1 MLPLVAQPPGKP
13 KNNGVGSLSLLQGI
27 FLTHK
32 SNRCL
37 LHCRQILYQLGYQ
50 GSSTISLSLL
60 KLMFIESMM
69 PSKYLILFCSL
80 LCPQSFPASGS
91 FPMSQLLPSGG
102 QSVGASASSSVL
114 PMNISDYFPLGL
126 NGSYSLQSQ
135 GLTCESESC
144 SVMSD
149 SLQPHGLYSP
159 GILQARKLEWVAFPF
174 SRGSSQPTDR
184 TQVSHIAGRF
194 FTS

>member
-1 MLPLVAQPPGKP
+1 MDCSPPGFSIHGNSPGKNTGVGCHALLQGIFPTQGSNPLQVDSLLSGPPRKP
-13 KNNGVGSLSLLQGI
+13 KNTGVGSLSLLQGI

-102 QSVGASASSSVL
+102 QSYWSFSFSISPSNEYSGLISFRIYWFDLAVQGAL
-114 PMNISDYFPLGL
+114 K
-126 NGSYSLQSQ
+126 SL
-135 GLTCESESC
+135 
-144 SVMSD
+144 
-149 SLQPHGLYSP
+149 LQ
-159 GILQARKLEWVAFPF
+159 
-174 SRGSSQPTDR
+174 
-184 TQVSHIAGRF
+184 
-194 FTS
+194 